1 MTDCAPILVVDD
13 DAGFR
18 ELVSNLLVGAGH
30 TVAEA
35 DSGEAALLAVGDR
48 PPALVILD
56 VCLPGFSGYEICR
69 RLRARFG
76 ERLPII
82 FVSGTRTEPFD
93 RAGGLLIG
101 ADDYIVKPFFPDELI
116 ARVERLLWRSHA
128 DSNGAAGT
136 DPVPGLTERE
146 QQVLRLLAQGL
157 TQAAICAELHISGK
171 TVATHVQR
179 ILAKLDVH
187 SRAEAVAFAYRH
199 GLVEVELPLPAG
211 AGYVLNG

>member
-1 MTDCAPILVVDD
+1 MSFESSC
-13 DAGFR
+13 
-18 ELVSNLLVGAGH
+18 
-30 TVAEA
+30 
-35 DSGEAALLAVGDR
+35 GEISLTG
-48 PPALVILD
+48 IE
-56 VCLPGFSGYEICR
+56 FS
-69 RLRARFG
+69 LFQ
-76 ERLPII
+76 
-82 FVSGTRTEPFD
+82 
-93 RAGGLLIG
+93 
-101 ADDYIVKPFFPDELI
+101 
-116 ARVERLLWRSHA
+116 
-128 DSNGAAGT
+128 
-136 DPVPGLTERE
+136 RE

>member
-1 MTDCAPILVVDD
+1 LPRLTAAKPPSSPSETARRPSSSSTSACL
-13 DAGFR
+13 
-18 ELVSNLLVGAGH
+18 
-30 TVAEA
+30 
-35 DSGEAALLAVGDR
+35 DSA
-48 PPALVILD
+48 
-56 VCLPGFSGYEICR
+56 
-69 RLRARFG
+69 
-76 ERLPII
+76 
-82 FVSGTRTEPFD
+82 GTRSVAGCA
-93 RAGGLLIG
+93 RASASDCLSSSSRAHGRSPSTAPGGLLIG